1 MLVSRQSGG
10 RGWSVL
16 RSGGDDLS
24 VSFVTGRFSGAS
36 LGDYI
41 RRMEQA
47 ESMRNRFAVLSPHL
61 DEKGRRLL
69 AVIEAQ
75 CLGRGGIKQVSD
87 LIGVARSTIRR
98 GLKDID
104 GVSSPARA
112 GPGPARGRQA
122 QAGDGASAGSAAMST
137 KHLSEGNRGRRCLKA
152 LDIGRADFRGEWD
165 YSLLQ
170 HPTQLRLFRDGP
182 LPQISRRSEA
192 KPR

>member
-1 MLVSRQSGG
+1 MLVSCQSGG

-41 RRMEQA
+41 RCMEQA

-98 GLKDID
+98 GLKDLD
-104 GVSSPARA
+104 GVSSPARPRRT
-112 GPGPARGRQA
+112 GSGARA
-122 QAGDGASAGSAAMST
+122 AGAS
-137 KHLSEGNRGRRCLKA
+137 R
-152 LDIGRADFRGEWD
+152 
-165 YSLLQ
+165 
-170 HPTQLRLFRDGP
+170 
-182 LPQISRRSEA
+182 RRSVGRVCCDVDETPIRRESRSTMP
-192 KPR
+192 KGPRHRAGRLPGRVGLFTPATPNTVAIIS